1 MQQYIIRRILQAIP
15 LLLGI
20 TMITFGIMQL
30 APGNPLTMLI
40 SPDVPPEEVARAE
53 ERLGL
58 HDPIYVQYFRWLTE
72 MFQGNFGYTLAGGR
86 SISRE
91 IVNRFPATFTLSVTS
106 MLITFTLALP
116 LGVIS
121 ALKRGSFIDRLLTT
135 FTFTGVSMPG
145 FFLGLGLIFI
155 FAVNLGWFPTSGMGT
170 IGRGLSGWAV
180 FSDRLRYLVLPAFTL
195 AIPSLASVVRFTRSS
210 MLDVLSEDY
219 MRTAR
224 SKGLRERIVIYK
236 HGLRNALIPV
246 ITILGGYLPF
256 LFSGAYIVE
265 QVFSWPGMGRL
276 GIQAIY
282 YREYGVIMALN
293 VVTSALVLLG
303 NLMADIMYAVVDPRI
318 RYS

>member
-1 MQQYIIRRILQAIP
+1 
-15 LLLGI
+15 
-20 TMITFGIMQL
+20 MITFGIMQL

-40 SPDVPPEEVARAE
+40 SPDIPPEEVARAE

-58 HDPIYVQYFRWLTE
+58 NDPIYVQYFRWLTE
-72 MFQGNFGYTLAGGR
+72 MFRGNFGYTMAGGR
-86 SISRE
+86 SISQE

-106 MLITFTLALP
+106 MLITFSLAIP

-121 ALKRGSFIDRLLTT
+121 ALKRGSFIDRLMTT

-170 IGRGLSGWAV
+170 IGRGLSGWAAI
-180 FSDRLRYLVLPAFTL
+180 SDRMRYLVLPAFTL

-219 MRTAR
+219 IRTAR
-224 SKGLRERIVIYK
+224 SKGLRERVIIYK

-293 VVTSALVLLG
+293 VVTSALVLTG